1 MAIDD
6 DDDQRVKEMLEQGT
20 PPLDPA
26 TQAELERWFGLPS
39 VTQLEE
45 EGKQAGPAADNEMR
59 EVVERRERALAA
71 IDPALLDE
79 IRLRTEDIPDPIG
92 TFKSTIDVLIDENGT
107 EMPFFD
113 FAMLD
118 RVISI
123 GEPREVEIP
132 DALLEDLRECTPQAL
147 LRDLHRAEEYFDKQF
162 EIVDAAAEQR
172 LDIVVEVREAMRTS
186 WKLPAFG
193 KSPLEESRAELG
205 SIRAQRKQPWT
216 SFLPH
221 LPNRSVTE

>member
-1 MAIDD
+1 MAPNDD
-6 DDDQRVKEMLEQGT
+6 DDDRRVKEMLAEGT
-20 PPLDPA
+20 PPLDPT

-39 VTQLEE
+39 ATQLEE
-45 EGKQAGPAADNEMR
+45 EGKVAGPVDMEMQ
-59 EVVERRERALAA
+59 EVVERRAKALAA

-79 IRLRTEDIPDPIG
+79 IRLRTEDIPNPIG
-92 TFKSTIDVLIDENGT
+92 TFKATIDVRIDANGD

-123 GEPREVEIP
+123 AEPRDVEIP
-132 DALLEDLRECTPQAL
+132 DALIDDLKECTPQAL
-147 LRDLHRAEEYFDKQF
+147 LRDLHRPEQFFDKTF

-172 LDIVVEVREAMRTS
+172 LDIVAEVRNAMKAS

-193 KSPLEESRAELG
+193 ATPLQESRAELARV
-205 SIRAQRKQPWT
+205 RAQRKQPWT